1 MVAKRRKMTTAENQ
15 QTNGAL
21 RQRRTRTYVRC
32 CRNAGRSPCSFI
44 CSFSPGLIASTMTM
58 FAAAARVG
66 CRRNWLVASRS
77 GRRNFAS
84 ASSAGGPERA
94 TETGSTRKRLRSNGT
109 PEIVFGAGLLTLL
122 AADQLL
128 QSQQE
133 AQHKSGREAV
143 FKRLQRDVDADMA
156 KERSEGHTLSLE
168 EESSKP
174 SLFQCR
180 VMAVPKYFDGT
191 KSLMGVEVGDVVD
204 VLEEQVG
211 PGGTYNLCRLVRQND
226 KKQESV
232 ISVGWYP
239 MGCLE
244 KVKA

>member
-1 MVAKRRKMTTAENQ
+1 
-15 QTNGAL
+15 
-21 RQRRTRTYVRC
+21 
-32 CRNAGRSPCSFI
+32 
-44 CSFSPGLIASTMTM
+44 MTM

-66 CRRNWLVASRS
+66 CRRNWLVASRN
-77 GRRNFAS
+77 GKRNLA
-84 ASSAGGPERA
+84 AASAGGPERA
-94 TETGSTRKRLRSNGT
+94 TETGSTWERLRSNGT

-122 AADQLL
+122 AADQFL

-133 AQHKSGREAV
+133 AQHKSDREAV
-143 FKRLQRDVDADMA
+143 FKRLQHDVDADMA

-204 VLEEQVG
+204 VLEEQIG
-211 PGGTYNLCRLVRQND
+211 PGGTYNLCRLVRQEND
-226 KKQESV
+226 KKQESI

-239 MGCLE
+239 MSCLE
-244 KVKA
+244 KVKS

>member
-1 MVAKRRKMTTAENQ
+1 MT
-15 QTNGAL
+15 
-21 RQRRTRTYVRC
+21 
-32 CRNAGRSPCSFI
+32 P
-44 CSFSPGLIASTMTM
+44 
-58 FAAAARVG
+58 FAVVRVG

-84 ASSAGGPERA
+84 ASAGGPERA
-94 TETGSTRKRLRSNGT
+94 TETGSTWKRLRSNGT

-133 AQHKSGREAV
+133 AQHKSDREAV
-143 FKRLQRDVDADMA
+143 FKRLQYDVDADMA

-211 PGGTYNLCRLVRQND
+211 PGGTYNLCRLVRQEND

-239 MGCLE
+239 MSCLE
-244 KVKA
+244 KLKS

>member
-1 MVAKRRKMTTAENQ
+1 M
-15 QTNGAL
+15 
-21 RQRRTRTYVRC
+21 
-32 CRNAGRSPCSFI
+32 
-44 CSFSPGLIASTMTM
+44 TMTM

-77 GRRNFAS
+77 GRRNLAS
-84 ASSAGGPERA
+84 ASAGGPERA
-94 TETGSTRKRLRSNGT
+94 TETAGSTWKRLRSNGT

-122 AADQLL
+122 AADQFL

-133 AQHKSGREAV
+133 AQHKSDREAV
-143 FKRLQRDVDADMA
+143 FKRLQHDVDADMA

-211 PGGTYNLCRLVRQND
+211 PGGTYNLCRLVRQEND
-226 KKQESV
+226 EKQES
-232 ISVGWYP
+232 IIRVGWYP
-239 MGCLE
+239 MSCLE

>member
-1 MVAKRRKMTTAENQ
+1 M
-15 QTNGAL
+15 GLHAL
-21 RQRRTRTYVRC
+21 LAHFR
-32 CRNAGRSPCSFI
+32 
-44 CSFSPGLIASTMTM
+44 ASRALTMTMTM
-58 FAAAARVG
+58 FAAARVS

-84 ASSAGGPERA
+84 ASAGG
-94 TETGSTRKRLRSNGT
+94 TETNSTWKRLRSNGT

-133 AQHKSGREAV
+133 AQHKSDREAV
-143 FKRLQRDVDADMA
+143 FKRLQHDVDADMT
-156 KERSEGHTLSLE
+156 KERSKGHSLSLE

-191 KSLMGVEVGDVVD
+191 KSLMGVEVGDIVD

-211 PGGTYNLCRLVRQND
+211 PGGTYNLCRLVGQEKD
-226 KKQESV
+226 KQQESV

-239 MGCLE
+239 MSCLE
-244 KVKA
+244 KIKP